1 MTVGAAPLKVFDAD
15 LPTLSYGAEETP
27 AEVTGD
33 IDLRRRHALLPGR
46 QPGEARDC
54 RSAERSHSPAAKPA
68 NCRTGA
74 LETNLEPERA
84 EESACRVRLA
94 PAVASGITARW
105 PGPGS
110 NRRPSAF
117 QAEAHPVGRRGHAAG
132 GVIQSLL
139 SACHESFNRGAGPN
153 SHRAKLNPP
162 TRIITTP
169 AILPLTSPNGIVFSS
184 RRKMATAAIHNRFI
198 TPPTKS
204 NPIRIQ
210 QQPTQ

>member
-117 QAEAHPVGRRGHAAG
+117 QADAR
-132 GVIQSLL
+132 
-139 SACHESFNRGAGPN
+139 
-153 SHRAKLNPP
+153 
-162 TRIITTP
+162 TD
-169 AILPLTSPNGIVFSS
+169 
-184 RRKMATAAIHNRFI
+184 
-198 TPPTKS
+198 
-204 NPIRIQ
+204 
-210 QQPTQ
+210 